1 MRMNKQTRAFAKQVH
16 VDLLTLSDIDLFQ
29 TVHLWVNGQSSGPVY
44 NVSKEAQSAL
54 GYTLRVGEP
63 YVLSFDILSGNELE
77 AGIQWLAPAPLQLRE
92 LLMEMKLEVFIEH
105 VLPLAF
111 QSLHVM
117 HPEWGEG
124 ATFNAHLANHLRSI
138 GMRQRE
144 MTRELGTSQSCFPKE
159 RQ

>member
-16 VDLLTLSDIDLFQ
+16 VDLLTLSDSDLFQ
-29 TVHLWVNGQSSGPVY
+29 TVHLWVNGQSSEPFY
-44 NVSKEAQSAL
+44 DVSKEAQSAL

-63 YVLSFDILSGNELE
+63 YVLSLDILSGNELE
-77 AGIQWLAPAPLQLRE
+77 AGIQWIAPAPLRLRE

-138 GMRQRE
+138 GMKERE
-144 MTRELGTSQSCFPKE
+144 MTKELGTPRS
-159 RQ
+159 RAT